1 MRCISLSLLLRF
13 YEPHPAMLRGM
24 ARKEF
29 RSGPLFI
36 CDEQRE
42 EAIFFYFNP
51 LALWALQKHRGRGG
65 LTLLLP
71 ILVFLTPLLVA
82 TLLSSP
88 LYFLAK
94 TQGRRLDTNNFLSL
108 PKIVSVALESLFLLP

>member
-1 MRCISLSLLLRF
+1 MSHTPQCYGVWQGRSLEVALYSFAMNKGRKLYFSISTPSPCGHF
-13 YEPHPAMLRGM
+13 PYIP
-24 ARKEF
+24 
-29 RSGPLFI
+29 
-36 CDEQRE
+36 
-42 EAIFFYFNP
+42 
-51 LALWALQKHRGRGG
+51 LQKHRGRGG